1 MMRLPNRTND
11 APVTVGVDVAKA
23 TLEVGFS
30 DGDST
35 LALNNDEVRHEALV
49 QHLAALCSK
58 PQAGSIWWWPPHF
71 SSPATLWS

>member
-1 MMRLPNRTND
+1 MTRQPNRTND

-35 LALNNDEVRHEALV
+35 LALHNDEAGHEALLA
-49 QHLAALCSK
+49 HLAALRSN
-58 PQAGSIWWWPPHF
+58 G
-71 SSPATLWS
+71 ATAI